1 MKILLIS
8 NMYPDSQ
15 NPSYGIFVKNTEEI
29 LLKEGFWVDKI
40 VLYKEKSKIKK
51 FIKYIFHYL
60 KIVFRCLFYKYD
72 VVYVHYAAHNSIPLN
87 IVKRIKNIKIYTNV
101 HGSDIVPEVKSQEK
115 FQIHVSKLLQHSNK
129 IITPS
134 NYYKEL
140 VSKKY
145 SIYPEKIKVFPSG
158 GVNISK
164 FYYIERE
171 KCLGKLSLPK
181 NYRYIGYV
189 GRIDVKKGW
198 DIFLRAL
205 KLMKDEGRLNNI
217 KAIIV
222 GHGKQ
227 SEMLEEMINE
237 YELSQDLFL
246 YNLLPQSD
254 LKYIYNAI
262 DVFCF
267 PSMREGESL
276 GLVGLESMAC
286 GTPIIASRIGGILD
300 YTIDGVNGFLFNPG
314 DADDLKSKIYHFF
327 SLSDDQKEILINECI
342 NTAKKYEV
350 NVIKPKLIEIFKD
363 HK

>member
-1 MKILLIS
+1 
-8 NMYPDSQ
+8 
-15 NPSYGIFVKNTEEI
+15 
-29 LLKEGFWVDKI
+29 
-40 VLYKEKSKIKK
+40 
-51 FIKYIFHYL
+51 IFHYL

-101 HGSDIVPEVKSQEK
+101 HGSDIVPDVKSYEK

-198 DIFLRAL
+198 DI
-205 KLMKDEGRLNNI
+205 
-217 KAIIV
+217 
-222 GHGKQ
+222 
-227 SEMLEEMINE
+227 
-237 YELSQDLFL
+237 
-246 YNLLPQSD
+246 
-254 LKYIYNAI
+254 
-262 DVFCF
+262 
-267 PSMREGESL
+267 
-276 GLVGLESMAC
+276 
-286 GTPIIASRIGGILD
+286 
-300 YTIDGVNGFLFNPG
+300 
-314 DADDLKSKIYHFF
+314 
-327 SLSDDQKEILINECI
+327 
-342 NTAKKYEV
+342 
-350 NVIKPKLIEIFKD
+350 
-363 HK
+363 